1 MSTSP
6 KIFSLPAVSSGPYIA
21 RKKYGRQGLVALK
34 IGKKMPRTNECTLIS
49 FPSADS
55 QQVRNHADFWFNYG
69 YQKEDAGRSREAVR
83 AYRRAI
89 ELVPSHKSSWLNLG
103 IIFHERKKLRAA
115 ELCYEKARCASPG
128 CSLLYYNLGC
138 LYDDLADNETNQNPA
153 MSRVF
158 RRKAFDAYTHALE
171 IDPDYADAH
180 YNLALHLTYQE
191 SLAAYPHW
199 KAYLRSDPS
208 SRWAR
213 RARAFLNKMRSRCVL
228 MHTS

>member
-21 RKKYGRQGLVALK
+21 RKKYGRQGLVALGTGEK
-34 IGKKMPRTNECTLIS
+34 IPRTNECTLIP
-49 FPSADS
+49 FPIAAS
-55 QQVRNHADFWFNYG
+55 QQVRNDADSWFAYG
-69 YQKEDAGRSREAVR
+69 YQKEDAGHPREAAM
-83 AYRRAI
+83 AYRHAI
-89 ELVPSHKSSWLNLG
+89 ELVPSHEASWLNLG
-103 IIFHERKKLRAA
+103 IIFHERKKLRAV
-115 ELCYEKARCASPG
+115 ELCYEKARCANPNWI
-128 CSLLYYNLGC
+128 LPHYNLGC
-138 LYDDLADNETNQNPA
+138 LYDDLADREPDPA
-153 MSRVF
+153 KSRAF

-171 IDPDYADAH
+171 IDPGYADAH
-180 YNLALHLTYQE
+180 YNLALHLTYQG

-199 KAYLRSDPS
+199 KTYLRSDPS